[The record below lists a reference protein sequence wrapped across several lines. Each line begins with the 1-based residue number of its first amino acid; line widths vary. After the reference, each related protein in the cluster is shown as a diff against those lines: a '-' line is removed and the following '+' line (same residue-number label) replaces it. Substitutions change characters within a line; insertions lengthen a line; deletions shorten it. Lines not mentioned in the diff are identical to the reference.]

1 MASAN
6 GVLSPQ
12 SHLNIVGASPQL
24 SVKRKREESSE
35 PSEQMNGTSDSKER
49 LRSQSVSQ
57 DLQEQIAD
65 FIEVLKRC
73 VA

>member
-12 SHLNIVGASPQL
+12 SHLNVVGASPQL
-24 SVKRKREESSE
+24 SAKRKRAESSE
-35 PSEQMNGTSDSKER
+35 PNEQTNGTLDSKVR

-57 DLQEQIAD
+57 DSQEQIAEFVD
-65 FIEVLKRC
+65 ILKRY